1 MWYAIIKWVTIEKNI
16 YSILIITFII
26 IIIIKIFIV
35 IITLITVISFRIII
49 IIIIII
55 IACTGLLRHAMKNL
69 ISWISFLRKQHVN
82 IRSSR
87 PDVSSKK
94 GAPNNFTKF
103 AENRLCQGLF
113 FELQA
118 EACNLIKKETDT
130 DVFLWCLWNFSEHLI
145 L

>member
-1 MWYAIIKWVTIEKNI
+1 M
-16 YSILIITFII
+16 
-26 IIIIKIFIV
+26 
-35 IITLITVISFRIII
+35 ITLITVISFRIIIIVIIII

-55 IACTGLLRHAMKNL
+55 IACTGLLLRHAMENL
-69 ISWISFLRKQHVN
+69 LSRISFLRKQRVN

-87 PDVSSKK
+87 PGVSSKK

-103 AENRLCQGLF
+103 AENLLCQGLF

-118 EACNLIKKETDT
+118 EACNLIKKETDA
-130 DVFLWCLWNFSEHLI
+130 DVFLWCLWSFSEHLI